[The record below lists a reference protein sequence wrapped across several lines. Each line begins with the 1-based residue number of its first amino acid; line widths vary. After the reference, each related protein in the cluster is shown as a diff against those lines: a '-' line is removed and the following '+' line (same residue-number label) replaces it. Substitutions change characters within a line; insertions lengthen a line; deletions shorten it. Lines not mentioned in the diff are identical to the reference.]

1 MAAAGRAALRTIYT
15 SPMHE
20 QRDWF
25 RLDGRHALVGGA
37 TQGIGRASA
46 MALARAGARVTI
58 TGRNDEG
65 LAKVAAELAAIGPG
79 HATMLVD
86 HADWQAVQR
95 AVDALA
101 ARDPVHVVVHNTGGP
116 AAGFAIDADPAQ
128 FTAALTQHVATG
140 QAIMQACAPGMRA
153 AGYGRLVSITSTSVT
168 TPLRGLGVS
177 NVVRAAVANWV
188 RTLAHELG
196 RFGITA
202 NNVMPGFTRTGRLAS
217 LFEGKARRGGVEV
230 ADIEREA
237 IATIPMARIAE
248 PEEIAAAV
256 LFLCSPAASYVN
268 GVNLPVDGGRLVQM

>member
-1 MAAAGRAALRTIYT
+1 
-15 SPMHE
+15 MHE

-37 TQGIGRASA
+37 TQGIGRACA
-46 MALARAGARVTI
+46 IALARAGARVTI
-58 TGRNDEG
+58 AGRNDEG

-79 HATMLVD
+79 HDTMLVD

-95 AVDALA
+95 SIDALA

-140 QAIMQACAPGMRA
+140 QSIMQACAPGMRA

-237 IATIPMARIAE
+237 ITTIPAARIAE
-248 PEEIAAAV
+248 PDEIAAAV